1 MLLGDPYFSDLGQFY
16 DILAAIQKRQE
27 RTQSTKREK
36 KVNFYLFYVVLHF
49 WLHFK
54 CLNFF
59 LSFDVLKFL
68 IMRNNRGV

>member
-36 KVNFYLFYVVLHF
+36 KSTFIFVLRCFAFLVTFQVSKLFSILRCP
-49 WLHFK
+49 K
-54 CLNFF
+54 
-59 LSFDVLKFL
+59 
-68 IMRNNRGV
+68 IPNNA

>member
-36 KVNFYLFYVVLHF
+36 KSTFIYSTLFCISGYISSV
-49 WLHFK
+49 
-54 CLNFF
+54 
-59 LSFDVLKFL
+59 
-68 IMRNNRGV
+68 